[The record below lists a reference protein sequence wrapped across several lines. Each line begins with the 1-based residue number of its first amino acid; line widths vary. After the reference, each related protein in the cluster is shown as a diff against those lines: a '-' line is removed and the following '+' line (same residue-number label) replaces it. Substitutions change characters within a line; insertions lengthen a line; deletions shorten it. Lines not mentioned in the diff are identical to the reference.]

1 MAIRTSS
8 DEMVLDSYGRPLT
21 SARISITHRCNLN
34 CVYCHREGVTD
45 NPRDEM
51 SPEEIVRITSLLARR
66 GVSKVKLTGG
76 EPLVRQDVCDI
87 ISGIAQVDGIMEVSM
102 TTNGVHLEK
111 YAKELKEAGLRRV
124 NISLD
129 TLNKEVFN
137 DLTRVG
143 NLPTV
148 LHGVECALDAG
159 LKPVKLNMVVMKG
172 INENEIQNMLK
183 FCSKDGMIL
192 QLIEL
197 MTTGN
202 GIYRKHFYDLDEV
215 EAGFEKVARGVIT
228 RKFMQGR
235 RKYLLNG
242 SQVEVVKPMHN
253 TEFCSNCSR
262 MRVTADGKFKPCLM
276 RKDNLIDFLSSMR
289 NGASDEDLEELFES
303 AMQNRE
309 PFFKKPEIVS

>member
-1 MAIRTSS
+1 
-8 DEMVLDSYGRPLT
+8 MVLDRYGRPLT

-34 CVYCHREGVTD
+34 CIYCHSEGVTD
-45 NPRDEM
+45 KPQEEM
-51 SPEEIVRITSLLARR
+51 TPEEITRITELLARR
-66 GVSKVKLTGG
+66 GVTKVKLTGG
-76 EPLVRQDVCDI
+76 EPLVRRDVCDI
-87 ISGIAQVDGIMEVSM
+87 VSGIADVEGIMEVSM
-102 TTNGVHLEK
+102 TTNGVYMDKFAE
-111 YAKELKEAGLRRV
+111 ELKEAGLRRV
-124 NISLD
+124 NVSLD
-129 TLNKEVFN
+129 TLNKDVFN

-143 NLPTV
+143 DLPTV
-148 LHGVECALDAG
+148 LHGVESALNAG

-183 FCSKDGMIL
+183 FCSRDGLIL

-202 GIYRKHFYDLDEV
+202 GLFRKHFYDLDEV

-242 SQVEVVKPMHN
+242 AQVEVVKPMHN

-262 MRVTADGKFKPCLM
+262 IRVTADGKFKPCLM
-276 RKDNLIDFLSSMR
+276 RKDNLIDFLSEMR
-289 NGASDEDLEELFES
+289 NGASDEELEGLFES
-303 AMQNRE
+303 AMHNRE

>member
-1 MAIRTSS
+1 
-8 DEMVLDSYGRPLT
+8 MVLDRYGRPLT

-34 CVYCHREGVTD
+34 CIYCHREGVTD
-45 NPRDEM
+45 KPQEEM
-51 SPEEIVRITSLLARR
+51 TTEEITRITELLARH
-66 GVSKVKLTGG
+66 GVTKVKLTGG
-76 EPLVRQDVCDI
+76 EPLVRRDVCDI
-87 ISGIAQVDGIMEVSM
+87 VSGIADVEGIMEVSM
-102 TTNGVHLEK
+102 TTNGVYMDKFAE
-111 YAKELKEAGLRRV
+111 ELKEAGLRRV
-124 NISLD
+124 NVSLD

-143 NLPTV
+143 DLPTV
-148 LHGVECALDAG
+148 LNGVESALNAG

-183 FCSKDGMIL
+183 FCSRDGLIL

-202 GIYRKHFYDLDEV
+202 GLFRKHFYDLDEV
-215 EAGFEKVARGVIT
+215 ESGFEKVARGVIT

-242 SQVEVVKPMHN
+242 AQVEVVKPMHN

-262 MRVTADGKFKPCLM
+262 IRVTADGKFKPCLM
-276 RKDNLIDFLSSMR
+276 RKDNLIDFLSEMR
-289 NGASDEDLEELFES
+289 NGASDEELERLFES
-303 AMQNRE
+303 AMYNRE